1 MRKRIE
7 HCYCDKC
14 KKEIIGNSRQEYYRC
29 FIYDLCDKCY
39 EEYTE
44 FKIKTE
50 KLKEQ
55 WEKLEKEYQFG
66 EYLPKEKGS
75 D

>member
-14 KKEIIGNSRQEYYRC
+14 KKEIITDAHQEYYYQYM
-29 FIYDLCDKCY
+29 YDLCDKCDK
-39 EEYTE
+39 EYNE
-44 FKIKTE
+44 FKIKVE

-55 WEKLEKEYQFG
+55 WEELEQEYQFG